1 MKLIPLAL
9 ALSALAAPQ
18 HARPAPTSAAGP
30 RHGGDATAPRGPTTQ
45 DDEGRRLYLKNCRQC
60 HGATGQPSAESKHK
74 YAKIKALNDSA
85 FMATIPDDSVIAVMK
100 HGAGKDMKSFSDRLN
115 PEEMTAVLK
124 YVRTLAAKKS

>member
-9 ALSALAAPQ
+9 ALAALAAPQ
-18 HARPAPTSAAGP
+18 HARPAPTSDVGL
-30 RHGGDATAPRGPTTQ
+30 RRGGDAAVPRGSTTQ
-45 DDEGRRLYLKNCRQC
+45 DDDGRRLYLKNCRQC
-60 HGATGQPSAESKHK
+60 HGATGQPSAETRHK

-85 FMATIPDDSVIAVMK
+85 FMATIPDDSIIAVMK

-124 YVRTLAAKKS
+124 YVRTLPAKKS